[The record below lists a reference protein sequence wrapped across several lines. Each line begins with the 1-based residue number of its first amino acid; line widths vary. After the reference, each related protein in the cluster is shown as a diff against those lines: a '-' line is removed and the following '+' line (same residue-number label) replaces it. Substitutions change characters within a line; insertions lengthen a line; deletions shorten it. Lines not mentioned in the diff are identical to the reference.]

1 MEYPMNKLILAAAA
15 LIALTASAQAQVR
28 LASEAAYPPYNY
40 VDDAGNVAG
49 FDIDVGNEICK
60 RAGLECVWVI
70 NEWDTLIPN
79 LQAGNFDAIVSSL
92 SITEDRKKTVDFT
105 QEYFPPDPS
114 TFAALAGKSFDF
126 DNLSDVR
133 IGAQTG
139 TIQAGHLDTTY
150 KTNNTILSFDTPDQG
165 LADLNAGNIDL
176 LFAEKSYLAETLAGT
191 NGALE
196 LVGPEVAIGDGVAAG
211 LRKGDALL
219 AKFDEALTAMKEDG
233 TLDALIVLYFPE
245 REGGPFYGTE

>member
-1 MEYPMNKLILAAAA
+1 MKKLILAAAA
-15 LIALTASAQAQVR
+15 LIALTASASAQQVR

-40 VDDAGNVAG
+40 VDESGNVAG

-60 RAGLECVWVI
+60 RAALECVWVV
-70 NEWDTLIPN
+70 NEWDTLIAN
-79 LQAGNFDAIVSSL
+79 LLAGNYDAIVSSL
-92 SITEDRKKTVDFT
+92 SITEDRKKTVDFS

-114 TFAALAGKSFDF
+114 TFATLAGKSFDF
-126 DNLSDVR
+126 DNLTGIR
-133 IGAQTG
+133 IGAQTA
-139 TIQAGHLDTTY
+139 TIQAAHLETTY
-150 KTNNTILSFDTPDQG
+150 KANNTILSYDTPDQG

-176 LFAEKSYLAETLAGT
+176 LFAEKSYLAETISGT
-191 NGALE
+191 GGALE

-233 TLDALIVLYFPE
+233 TLDALITLYFPE
-245 REGGPFYGTE
+245 REGGPFYATE